1 MDFLRDLRLAE
12 PSSGNPCRMSNIN
25 DDDITR
31 EPTEGDEDRDVG
43 GSGTQDTGDAPTEA
57 DDDLDKGGEG
67 DADSGDEA

>member
-1 MDFLRDLRLAE
+1 
-12 PSSGNPCRMSNIN
+12 MSNIN

>member
-1 MDFLRDLRLAE
+1 
-12 PSSGNPCRMSNIN
+12 MSNIN
-25 DDDITR
+25 DDDIAR
-31 EPTEGDEDRDVG
+31 EPTEGDEGRDVG

>member
-1 MDFLRDLRLAE
+1 
-12 PSSGNPCRMSNIN
+12 MSNIN

-31 EPTEGDEDRDVG
+31 EPTEGDEDRDV